1 MVLKIF
7 STMSGTS
14 TDGLTWVC
22 IEVHESRGKVSV
34 RVLQKGSRRF
44 ENSLKSLLLSMTN
57 EGSATLAAISEAHW
71 GLGKALVAASRALK
85 HDVDFAV
92 FSGHTLYHDEQ
103 RGSTGGGTL
112 QIGAVE
118 QLALSLGRPVLTD
131 MRYTDVAAGGMGA
144 PLVPAGDSLLF
155 PHGSAVL
162 NIGGIANLTLLGRKV
177 SGFDTGPGN
186 MLIDGAMKRLFGKEM
201 DRNGTVAR
209 SGNCNEKLLRRLMAD
224 TFVRAAPPKSCGRER
239 YGSGY
244 AEKIISRAA
253 QDGTS
258 NEDIIST
265 LSQFTVKS
273 ILYNLKKYGGGAHP
287 IIVAGGGAYNRYLTD
302 GLRSGFDD
310 GVFTSDEF
318 GIEPDIREAV
328 AFALLGYLSLK
339 RRPANSPAT
348 GARRYMPLGR
358 ITVAGFSQEL
368 TRCL

>member
-7 STMSGTS
+7 SAMSGTS

-22 IEVHESRGKVSV
+22 IEVKESHGKVSV
-34 RVLQKGSRRF
+34 SVLQKGSMRF
-44 ENSLKSLLLSMTN
+44 ENPLRSLLLSMTN
-57 EGSATLAAISEAHW
+57 EGSATLAAISEAHC
-71 GLGKALVAASRALK
+71 GLGRSLVSASRALK

-92 FSGHTLYHDEQ
+92 FSGHTLYHEEQ
-103 RGSTGGGTL
+103 RGRAGGGTL

-118 QLALSLGRPVLTD
+118 PLALSLGRPVLTD

-162 NIGGIANLTLLGRKV
+162 NIGGISNLTLLGRRV

-201 DRNGTVAR
+201 DRNGRVAR
-209 SGNCNEKLLRRLMAD
+209 SGSCDEKLLRRLMAD
-224 TFVRAAPPKSCGRER
+224 AFVRAAPPKSCGRER

-244 AEKIISRAA
+244 VEKVLSRAA
-253 QDGTS
+253 QDGLS
-258 NEDIIST
+258 NEDTVST
-265 LSQFTVKS
+265 LSQFTVNS
-273 ILYNLKKYGGGAHP
+273 ILYNLKKYGGGARP
-287 IIVAGGGAYNRYLTD
+287 IIIAGGGAYNRYLTE
-302 GLRSGFDD
+302 GLRSGFDG

-328 AFALLGYLSLK
+328 AFALLGYLSMK
-339 RRPANSPAT
+339 RMPANTAAT

-358 ITVAGFSQEL
+358 VTVAGFSKEL